1 MDDGYL
7 RIGEF
12 SERVG
17 VSPDLLR
24 AWERRYGLLQPDRS
38 SGGFRL
44 YSDADVARVERMTAL
59 VGDGLSA
66 AEAARLA
73 LVQRKP
79 VRELPA
85 ADVTGLSLETSRA
98 RLARALSDFDEQ
110 TTHRVIDELLASF
123 NLETVLQDVVL
134 PYLTWVGEQWARG
147 ELSVGQ
153 EHFASI
159 VLRGRLL
166 GLARG
171 WSVGVGPTALL
182 ASPPGEEHDLPLV
195 TFGLSLWR
203 RGWRI
208 TFLGA
213 DTPVSAVRDA
223 VRTLGPDLVVLA
235 AVRSEPF
242 LAIEDALAALSAEV
256 PVLIGGQGASADFA
270 AAVGADHLDVDPVT
284 AAELV
289 AARHD
294 AGGRP
299 VP

>member
-73 LVQRKP
+73 LVAREP
-79 VRELPA
+79 VGEPPA
-85 ADVTGLSLETSRA
+85 ADAADLSLETSRA
-98 RLARALSDFDEQ
+98 RLARALGDFDEQ
-110 TTHRVIDELLASF
+110 AAHRVIDELLASF
-123 NLETVLQDVVL
+123 NLETVLQEVVL
-134 PYLTWVGEQWARG
+134 PYLSWVGEKWAQG

-182 ASPPGEEHDLPLV
+182 ASPPGEEHDLALV

-213 DTPVSAVRDA
+213 DTPISAISDA
-223 VRTLGPDLVVLA
+223 VRTLGPDVVVLA

-256 PVLIGGQGASADFA
+256 PVLIGGQGASAQFA
-270 AAVGADHLDVDPVT
+270 AAIGADHLDVDPVA
-284 AAELV
+284 AAERV
-289 AARHD
+289 AARHG
-294 AGGRP
+294 AGSPP